1 MEIDE
6 NRILFIG
13 YEVYTRSIYS
23 SVMDFIKIGLFN
35 NINKK
40 EISIK
45 IKLPLFSMQ
54 QSKMGK
60 NFKFRNGG
68 IHYRDQGRGMVIVL
82 VHGHLET
89 SEIWSS
95 FAGKLAEKFRVIS
108 VDLPGHGKS
117 DIFGEVHTLEFMAT
131 VLRDLIGSLGIEKIF
146 MTGHSMGGYVTMA
159 FVDIY
164 PDLLA
169 GYCLF
174 HSHPLADS
182 AEVVMK
188 RKLDINT
195 VRAGGKNKLIPVSI
209 PKMFANSNLQTFPDA
224 LHRSMKIASSVPAD
238 GIIAALK
245 GMMARPSRLRVMEEG
260 RVPCLW
266 LLGAMDNYI
275 DCQQIQTKVK
285 LPGNAEVHIL
295 NGSGHMGFI
304 EEEER
309 SLEIVAEFAGK
320 LFV

>member
-1 MEIDE
+1 ME
-6 NRILFIG
+6 
-13 YEVYTRSIYS
+13 
-23 SVMDFIKIGLFN
+23 
-35 NINKK
+35 
-40 EISIK
+40 
-45 IKLPLFSMQ
+45 
-54 QSKMGK
+54 K
-60 NFKFRNGG
+60 NFKFRNGR
-68 IHYRDQGRGMVIVL
+68 IHYRDQGRGMTIIL

-89 SEIWSS
+89 SEIWRS

-108 VDLPGHGKS
+108 IDLPGHGKS

-131 VLRDLIGSLGIEKIF
+131 VVRDLIESLGTERIF
-146 MTGHSMGGYVTMA
+146 LIGHSMGGYVTMA
-159 FVDIY
+159 FVDLY
-164 PDLLA
+164 PDMLT

-182 AEVVMK
+182 TEVVMK

-209 PKMFANSNLQTFPDA
+209 PKMFADQNLQTFSDA
-224 LHRSMKIASSVPAD
+224 IQRSMKIASSVPAD
-238 GIIAALK
+238 GIVAVLK
-245 GMMARPSRLRVMEEG
+245 GMMARPSRLYLMEEG

-275 DCQQIQTKVK
+275 DCEQIQTKVR

-320 LFV
+320 LSV